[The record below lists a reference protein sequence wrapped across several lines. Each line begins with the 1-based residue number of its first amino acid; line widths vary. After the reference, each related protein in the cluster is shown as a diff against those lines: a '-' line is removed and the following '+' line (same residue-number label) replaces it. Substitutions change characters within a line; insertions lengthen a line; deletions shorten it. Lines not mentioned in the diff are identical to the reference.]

1 MLIRTASVRVAWV
14 IALAMTIVCILPGTA
29 SADVREGD
37 KPVIDW
43 KASDGTQVNAERLA
57 GWVAVVHFWAPDDDW
72 SKPNAAEMVR
82 LEKEYS
88 RRGVMFVGVSF
99 VTREADLKKFVKE
112 TSYAWLQ
119 CADYKGYK
127 SETPKAWGVE
137 TPPQAFVLTPTGEVA
152 WRGNPA
158 ALDNAIRNALEK
170 TPPKLG
176 KEPLTKMAVEL
187 LKEAQKQLDANKEK
201 QDYREPLRL
210 LGFVSPTVTA
220 ELAVVTAAKKVV
232 PYFDPAAKRDKDALE
247 IYYGTY
253 PEAAKVL
260 TALKEQVKI
269 AATQPAG
276 KPAAEVA
283 AEKAN
288 ALAKAR
294 YDAAMALKAKPDDA
308 AAYRAFKR
316 ITEVWKDSPVAKD
329 AAERVKEYESNE
341 ALMASIK
348 KEERERSARE
358 LVDMAKSYKT
368 AGKTDLA
375 QETYERVLKDY
386 ADTAAAADAK
396 AGLGK

>member
-1 MLIRTASVRVAWV
+1 MSIRTASVRVVWV
-14 IALAMTIVCILPGTA
+14 IALAIACIFSRVA
-29 SADVREGD
+29 RADVREGD
-37 KPVIDW
+37 RPTIDW
-43 KASDGTQVNAERLA
+43 KASDGTAVNAERLA
-57 GWVAVVHFWAPDDDW
+57 GWVTVVHFWAPDDDW
-72 SKPNAAEMVR
+72 SKANAAEMVKI
-82 LEKEYS
+82 EKEYS

-99 VTREADLKKFVKE
+99 VTREVDLKKFVKE
-112 TSYAWLQ
+112 TNYAWLQ
-119 CADYKGYK
+119 CTDYKGYK

-176 KEPLTKMAVEL
+176 KEPLAKMAVEL
-187 LKEAQKQLDANKEK
+187 LKEAQKQLDEHREK

-210 LGFVSPTVTA
+210 LGFVSPTVTSEA
-220 ELAVVTAAKKVV
+220 AVVAAAKKVV

-260 TALKEQVKI
+260 AALKEQVKI

-294 YDAAMALKAKPDDA
+294 FDAAAALKAKGDHA
-308 AAYRAFKR
+308 GAYRAFKR
-316 ITEVWKDSPVAKD
+316 ITELWKDSPAAKD
-329 AAERVKEYESNE
+329 AAEEVKTYEADE
-341 ALMASIK
+341 KLMASMK

-368 AGKTDLA
+368 AGKADLA
-375 QETYERVLKDY
+375 KETYERVLSEY
-386 ADTAAAADAK
+386 ADTPAAADAK